1 MSADEARQFELGRD
15 SAPFLLASVI
25 SVVTSGVY
33 SVVLIGGLR
42 MRSLRSHGAATSGAW
57 VAMFP
62 LSPAFLVGIPVGIWA
77 LRVLGDPEVQRAFH
91 EPPRS

>member
-1 MSADEARQFELGRD
+1 MPADEARAFELGRD
-15 SAPFLLASVI
+15 SAPFLLACVI
-25 SVVTSGVY
+25 GVVTLGVY

-42 MRSLRSHGAATSGAW
+42 MRSLKSHGAATSGAW
-57 VAMFP
+57 FAMLP

-91 EPPRS
+91 ESSRS